1 MSKKSTNDAKNGTN
15 NAKNGTRSAKNGTN
29 HANNGTTR
37 SAKNGTDAGAVAFDR
52 VDQWHAG
59 ARQRRAAWQSTC
71 AKLQH

>member
-15 NAKNGTRSAKNGTN
+15 NAKNGTN
-29 HANNGTTR
+29 HANNGTR